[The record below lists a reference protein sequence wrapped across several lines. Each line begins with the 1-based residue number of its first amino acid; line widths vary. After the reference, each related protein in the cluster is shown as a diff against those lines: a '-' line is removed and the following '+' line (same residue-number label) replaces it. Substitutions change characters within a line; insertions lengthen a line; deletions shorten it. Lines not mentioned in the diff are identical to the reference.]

1 MSAQNRFQRTAV
13 RQERNRL
20 RDFQLLSQ
28 TSFFNKELRNINDAY
43 LANWVLEWFSSHSLP
58 IVQSFLSKRD
68 GHYRLETRLFPPRN
82 PEAGAGGAAVLACPA
97 APPSVRSCSGRPP
110 ASPPTLGLEPR
121 PVFLESAGFEA
132 THAFVY

>member
-68 GHYRLETRLFPPRN
+68 GQLPLGNAFVSAQEPRGWRGRSRGPGLPRSAPFC
-82 PEAGAGGAAVLACPA
+82 PELQWPAPRFASDSGAGT
-97 APPSVRSCSGRPP
+97 PPSLPGVCR
-110 ASPPTLGLEPR
+110 
-121 PVFLESAGFEA
+121 V
-132 THAFVY
+132 